1 MTLVPLELL
10 SNPTWL
16 RAEVRGRDGQQP
28 LTEERVV
35 PLQVPYDVSLLLHK
49 LLQARE
55 RPESSLRGNIVGVSI
70 DFFFFKY
77 IRLWLGFIK
86 FLNFHCVHKQAR
98 EGTDQLQGQGG
109 QNEVQ
114 VPCAGLRE
122 GVLQAEEK
130 EECRAA
136 SGVYHQWKS
145 FQMSC

>member
-55 RPESSLRGNIVGVSI
+55 RPAQN
-70 DFFFFKY
+70 
-77 IRLWLGFIK
+77 
-86 FLNFHCVHKQAR
+86 
-98 EGTDQLQGQGG
+98 QGG
-109 QNEVQ
+109 HDYTRSPTVSLLMEPYYFSVKHITF
-114 VPCAGLRE
+114 VIFLRHHKPK
-122 GVLQAEEK
+122 Q
-130 EECRAA
+130 
-136 SGVYHQWKS
+136 YP
-145 FQMSC
+145 QMRFFL